1 MVRIQACQ
9 LYFTFCC
16 CCFLFAFRCFYFD
29 FFSVLS
35 LTASKIRQ
43 LLHLDIKSQ
52 KAVDSLYCVQK
63 FSIFLCPHS
72 SYLHNR
78 AIFDPT
84 NEVFMQQNMFTW
96 YIYITFLII
105 FFSNAADCY
114 IYRTQKQT
122 AEMSVAI
129 QACTIR
135 MFGNR
140 TM

>member
-1 MVRIQACQ
+1 MVQIN
-9 LYFTFCC
+9 YIFFVVVVFCL
-16 CCFLFAFRCFYFD
+16 LFVVFILI

-35 LTASKIRQ
+35 LTASTIRQ
-43 LLHLDIKSQ
+43 LLHFGIESQ

-63 FSIFLCPHS
+63 FSIFMCPHS
-72 SYLHNR
+72 SCLHNR

-84 NEVFMQQNMFTW
+84 NEAKHVYRVYI

-105 FFSNAADCY
+105 FFSNASYCY

-122 AEMSVAI
+122 TEMSIAI
-129 QACTIR
+129 PACTIR

-140 TM
+140 TV